1 MKNGRKAAALLAVV
15 LTLLSFCSFTA
26 AGQKAYSLEE
36 AGVSLSLPADLRVLR
51 YPVEEGNPLIP
62 LTGWSAA
69 DELNSYYEETGTLL
83 EAYFPDTGAC
93 LSVESWSDG
102 ESMAIGSFTSQ
113 SEAQLL
119 ERIADYPFAWQ
130 YGEEGQSTASLE
142 NRGEQPY
149 LLYTNESEEG
159 ILSRYYETVAGGNWF
174 YLSLY
179 GPANGRPLLEEELSA
194 LEDALDTLSFLQ
206 AQEGAASTSGLVGG
220 NRIAGPLRRG
230 TPALPCA
237 GALPRA
243 LRAPQPSRTAGP
255 ARLPLPRFHARRLRR
270 SLPRLFRR
278 LPLRTIAPLVL
289 VSADG
294 RHRGD
299 GALLLGVSA
308 QSAAPAAAE
317 GQLPRWQSGAPAR
330 ASARNQPQGGGAGL
344 IVCRAAA
351 KRPPF
356 PRHKPPAQT
365 IRQKRSRTGAAL
377 RCSGTGPFSIQKAS
391 GGNRTKE
398 KHGDRTPYAR
408 CALAPPRPRRYFTEK
423 RHSASGNPSHATR
436 RTASPGVKPARRTAS
451 ARPSKAWKAPAV

>member
-51 YPVEEGNPLIP
+51 YPVEEGNSLIP
-62 LTGWSAA
+62 LTGWSSA

-206 AQEGAASTSGLVGG
+206 AQEGAASTSGSWEETVSLALFGVGLLLFLALVLFLARSVRRSRPAPPVLPGFLCRVSTPVGFADLYRDYFVVFPSGRSPLSFWYPQTGG
-220 NRIAGPLRRG
+220 IAETERCFWVYP
-230 TPALPCA
+230 PNLP
-237 GALPRA
+237 P
-243 LRAPQPSRTAGP
+243 
-255 ARLPLPRFHARRLRR
+255 LPLPKDSFLAGSPERLREL
-270 SLPRLFRR
+270 LPAINRK
-278 LPLRTIAPLVL
+278 
-289 VSADG
+289 
-294 RHRGD
+294 
-299 GALLLGVSA
+299 
-308 QSAAPAAAE
+308 AE
-317 GQLPRWQSGAPAR
+317 GQG
-330 ASARNQPQGGGAGL
+330 
-344 IVCRAAA
+344 
-351 KRPPF
+351 
-356 PRHKPPAQT
+356 
-365 IRQKRSRTGAAL
+365 
-377 RCSGTGPFSIQKAS
+377 
-391 GGNRTKE
+391 
-398 KHGDRTPYAR
+398 
-408 CALAPPRPRRYFTEK
+408 
-423 RHSASGNPSHATR
+423 
-436 RTASPGVKPARRTAS
+436 
-451 ARPSKAWKAPAV
+451 